1 MKNDLHTL
9 LTEFIGN
16 PKPHAPTA
24 LVERGLLYS
33 GGPSG
38 EWTLTQAGNDLLGLP
53 EDWPMS
59 PVTHPDYVAEQE
71 RVNSQIPTALDEQV
85 GGSHYKDF
93 KIQPAEF
100 IEKNNLPFLD
110 GCVIKRMCRH
120 GNKNGA
126 EDLRKAIHEIK
137 LILQLRYGVSE

>member
-1 MKNDLHTL
+1 M
-9 LTEFIGN
+9 
-16 PKPHAPTA
+16 
-24 LVERGLLYS
+24 
-33 GGPSG
+33 
-38 EWTLTQAGNDLLGLP
+38 
-53 EDWPMS
+53 
-59 PVTHPDYVAEQE
+59 
-71 RVNSQIPTALDEQV
+71 NSQIPTALDEQV

>member
-1 MKNDLHTL
+1 M
-9 LTEFIGN
+9 
-16 PKPHAPTA
+16 
-24 LVERGLLYS
+24 
-33 GGPSG
+33 
-38 EWTLTQAGNDLLGLP
+38 
-53 EDWPMS
+53 
-59 PVTHPDYVAEQE
+59 
-71 RVNSQIPTALDEQV
+71 NSQIPTALDEQV

-126 EDLRKAIHEIK
+126 EDLRKAIHEIR